1 MIGVSQR
8 QTQRY
13 LAAAEL
19 PSKRQAKRTLAVKRA
34 KARRHD
40 AQQVREV
47 DRGTGTLTG
56 RESTG
61 THNGNWTKEQSSKGT
76 VHVTSVTPSP
86 GFLIKTDAPRRPP

>member
-13 LAAAEL
+13 LAAADL
-19 PSKRQAKRTLAVKRA
+19 PSKRQAKRTLAVQRA

-40 AQQVREV
+40 EQQVGEV

-56 RESTG
+56 EGEYRDT
-61 THNGNWTKEQSSKGT
+61 
-76 VHVTSVTPSP
+76 
-86 GFLIKTDAPRRPP
+86 